1 MVWTWM
7 VRKEHDDMMSQTGK
21 TMVPGAEKV
30 VLIVDDDLEIGDVLQ
45 RIITENT
52 NYQTVWIAESDLAL
66 AAAHQFRPSLI
77 LLDYMLPIMDGL
89 KLYDRMQE
97 IEAIRGV
104 PVVLISALATLPFEA
119 LRERGI
125 YLLRKPFELTDLLD
139 IVAQLLADT

>member
-1 MVWTWM
+1 MTS
-7 VRKEHDDMMSQTGK
+7 ESGSGK
-21 TMVPGAEKV
+21 LPGDGKV
-30 VLIVDDDLEIGDVLQ
+30 ILIVDDDLEIGDVLQ
-45 RIITENT
+45 KIIAENT

-77 LLDYMLPIMDGL
+77 LLDYMLPIMDSL

-104 PVVLISALATLPFEA
+104 PVVLISALATLPFEE

-139 IVAQLLADT
+139 IVAQLLADK